1 MIRYNHIH
9 KNDYDK
15 LITIGNKNVLCYS
28 KKMLKELYPEKN
40 FVLVGETPSKKEKS
54 EYELSERKK
63 RKLDEKRVGKL
74 HFADEV
80 YNVLGAGAHNS
91 VLHKNQ
97 GYICVGGDNYVAVK
111 DTRAPFIIAL
121 SAMSAA
127 TVACIVLMVIMVIN
141 REPPIIVELD
151 HPLPDVDENVEKIED
166 TTDDSGVDI
175 DPNETTG
182 DPSGGDPDDPDKP
195 DAPDDTTGDGT
206 SDGTSAPDSGED
218 TTTVPDTT
226 VVLDPDETFPPETE
240 APDEPDS
247 PSNPSTPSKN
257 QGGSVSMI
265 YTLNAHVS
273 LGKSNEQVAIHFQNP
288 NASTHA
294 VKIKLHIVKNGVRYV
309 AAESELIPIG
319 YGLYKL
325 TLSDNAPSLSAG
337 IYQGLYEVA
346 FYDQNTGEKAAVN
359 SEIPGVRIIVTK

>member
-1 MIRYNHIH
+1 MIRYNHVH

-175 DPNETTG
+175 DPTETTG
-182 DPSGGDPDDPDKP
+182 DPSGGDSDDPDAP

-240 APDEPDS
+240 APDVGGDGG
-247 PSNPSTPSKN
+247 TSKPKN
-257 QGGSVSMI
+257 NSSVSMI

-273 LGKSNEQVAIHFQNP
+273 LGKSEEQVSIHFQNP
-288 NASTHA
+288 TASTHA
-294 VKIKLHIVKNGVRYV
+294 VKLKLVIVKNGVRYS
-309 AAESELIPIG
+309 AAESDLIPAG

-325 TLSDNAPSLSAG
+325 SLTDNAPILSSG
-337 IYQGLYEVA
+337 VYQGLYEVS
-346 FYDQNTGEKAAVN
+346 FYDPNTGEKAAVN
-359 SEIPGVRIIVTK
+359 SEIPGIRVVVIK